1 MLRNTST
8 SESPFKIKNSFSNI
22 HHEESFIYMK
32 EKVENNNDKKMKV
45 FEKFKLKDSVKNRF
59 TKSFSCF
66 DDNILTRDSLG
77 NLDQPVKYQS
87 ALEYLSNAL

>member
-1 MLRNTST
+1 
-8 SESPFKIKNSFSNI
+8 
-22 HHEESFIYMK
+22 MK
-32 EKVENNNDKKMKV
+32 EKVENNNDKKMNV

-77 NLDQPVKYQS
+77 NLDQPVKY
-87 ALEYLSNAL
+87 